1 MRSTLAASA
10 ALNQSG
16 TSVRVQTDA
25 AAKVLDGIL
34 RKPGKHGATPPAVE
48 NKRRAIGQGTCAPS
62 KALLLCLENNGCL
75 EEFIAAIRILMNP
88 GEQRHSIADIAR
100 HVTKA
105 ERTIAEPFEELFSG
119 RASTRDMSVIRHTAH
134 LLRDECEQLE
144 EAAAHTMY
152 IAPAQ
157 RSA

>member
-25 AAKVLDGIL
+25 AAKVLDAIL
-34 RKPGKHGATPPAVE
+34 RKPGKHGSTPRAVE

-75 EEFIAAIRILMNP
+75 EEYIAAIRILMNP
-88 GEQRHSIADIAR
+88 GEQALAIADIAQK
-100 HVTKA
+100 VTRT
-105 ERTIAEPFEELFSG
+105 ERELAQPFEELFRG
-119 RASTRDMSVIRHTAH
+119 RASSRDYTLLAREAH
-134 LLRDECEQLE
+134 VLE
-144 EAAAHTMY
+144 EEYAQLYSAAAHCVY
-152 IAPAQ
+152 VAPA
-157 RSA
+157 RRAS